1 VVDPGATTQRD
12 QIRAVMIETARTQL
26 AAVTAGISFWSG
38 WVDAAEKYTG
48 AISDEL
54 AKLDADP
61 SATTDL
67 TGRLSDLTR
76 TYLRELTDLPS
87 ATVNRFNSE
96 LEEVGSS
103 KAAPS
108 PAPPRKRAA
117 RAKP

>member
-1 VVDPGATTQRD
+1 
-12 QIRAVMIETARTQL
+12 MIETARTQL

-48 AISDEL
+48 AISEEL

-61 SATTDL
+61 SSTTDL
-67 TGRLSDLTR
+67 TGRLSDLMR
-76 TYLRELTDLPS
+76 TYLRELTGLPA
-87 ATVNRFNSE
+87 ATVDTFNTE
-96 LEEVGSS
+96 LEKVGRS
-103 KAAPS
+103 KAAPA